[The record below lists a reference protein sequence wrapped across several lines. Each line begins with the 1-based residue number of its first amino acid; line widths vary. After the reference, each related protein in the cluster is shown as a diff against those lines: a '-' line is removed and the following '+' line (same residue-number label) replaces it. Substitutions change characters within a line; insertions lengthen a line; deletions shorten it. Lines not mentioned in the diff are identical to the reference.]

1 MFPIQ
6 KNCLSTNENGRNILK
21 MVSNWYWFLGR
32 SLLPGQK
39 YESTDAV
46 KNRTIWRNSGLP
58 YITLL
63 QRNRTF
69 WINRGSILL
78 KVYTRQDTFAFF
90 LICQKTNPHY
100 KHVPKAVQSHIYFW
114 LFCMQAPY
122 FLSLHS
128 LIYCRWEAVRGKVE
142 WSPNLPCSIKIESKA
157 ESPKHLLS

>member
-6 KNCLSTNENGRNILK
+6 KNCLSTNENGRNIQK
-21 MVSNWYWFLGR
+21 MVLNWYWFLGR

-58 YITLL
+58 NITLL

-78 KVYTRQDTFAFF
+78 KVYTRQDTFFNLSENKPSLQA
-90 LICQKTNPHY
+90 C
-100 KHVPKAVQSHIYFW
+100 AQS
-114 LFCMQAPY
+114 
-122 FLSLHS
+122 
-128 LIYCRWEAVRGKVE
+128 
-142 WSPNLPCSIKIESKA
+142 CSIAYLFLTVLHAGPLFSELA
-157 ESPKHLLS
+157 FPHLLQMGGS